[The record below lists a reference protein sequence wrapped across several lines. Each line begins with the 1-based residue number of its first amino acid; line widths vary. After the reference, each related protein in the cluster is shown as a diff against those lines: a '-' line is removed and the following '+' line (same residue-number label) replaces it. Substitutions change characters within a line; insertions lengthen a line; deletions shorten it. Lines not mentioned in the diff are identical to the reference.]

1 MYLAPGFLLFRTALV
16 SLSLC
21 PALILAL
28 LALTLLL
35 LITAFLLV
43 FRTVLVCVV
52 LGCLVHDSLH

>member
-1 MYLAPGFLLFRTALV
+1 MTALV
-16 SLSLC
+16 GSRLR

-28 LALTLLL
+28 LTLVLLL
-35 LITAFLLV
+35 LTTAFLLV